1 MGCLRNIINLII
13 LGFAVIGF
21 LSIGGKEYL
30 EEKVMPTINKFKTE
44 ITTELDKT
52 DKSFTDM
59 TLNEIKDLLWTSTKA
74 TFVSKKKSNGHVV
87 TEIKGLMGY
96 DTKIMEDNSS
106 GQKMVL
112 VDTKNKLLLDL
123 DKTDNIQLKSDL
135 LNLAKKHKATPVK
148 FDDINISETGK
159 WKVLDKETKYIKVDF
174 VDENTKS
181 EITAI
186 ISTYEKD
193 GETKMLVTYAP
204 SKKFSKKTAEKYYK
218 KMR

>member
-13 LGFAVIGF
+13 LGFAIIGF

-44 ITTELDKT
+44 ITSELDKK

-59 TLNEIKDLLWTSTKA
+59 TLNDIKDLLWTSTKA
-74 TFVSKKKSNGHVV
+74 TFISKKDSNGYEV
-87 TEIKGLMGY
+87 TEIKGLMGF
-96 DTKIMEDNSS
+96 DTKISEEHSN

-112 VDTKNKLLLDL
+112 VDTKGKTLIDL
-123 DKTDNIQLKSDL
+123 DKTDNIQLKTDL
-135 LNLAKKHKATPVK
+135 LNLAKKHKAAPVK
-148 FDDINISETGK
+148 FDDINITETGK
-159 WKVLDKETKYIKVDF
+159 WKVLDKETKYIKIDF
-174 VDENTKS
+174 TDINTKT

-186 ISTYEKD
+186 ISTYEKE
-193 GETKMLVTYAP
+193 GESKMLVTYAP
-204 SKKFSKKTAEKYYK
+204 SKKFSKKTAEKHFK